1 MPRTIKK
8 RRKKEKTSKKKTDL
22 LEKFVLDATGQE
34 KEMVKLPK
42 EIFQTEIN
50 PLLLAKY
57 IRVYQANQRQGTV
70 STKSRGEVTGST
82 RKIYRQKGTG
92 RARHGDIKA
101 PIFVGGGIAH
111 GPKPRDFSL
120 KLNKKEKR
128 KVLFFTLSLKNKE
141 GKMLVIDDSVLEI
154 KPKTKNGEALLKKL
168 TGSKDDKR
176 EKVLIVFPKLE
187 KNNLILATRNLPQV
201 NFLGVDNLNG
211 YEILKNDWLIF
222 LKSSLEKLTK
232 VFLNK

>member
-8 RRKKEKTSKKKTDL
+8 GAKKEKISKKETDT
-22 LEKFVLDATGQE
+22 LEKHTLDVTGQE

-42 EIFQTEIN
+42 EIFQIEIN

-70 STKSRGEVTGST
+70 LTKTRGEVTGST

-120 KLNKKEKR
+120 KMNKKEKR

-141 GKMLVIDDSVLEI
+141 GKMLIIDDSVLKIE
-154 KPKTKNGEALLKKL
+154 PKTKNGEALLNKL
-168 TGSKDDKR
+168 TGNKDGKR
-176 EKVLIVFPKLE
+176 EKVLIIFPKLE
-187 KNNLILATRNLPQV
+187 ENNLITATRNLPQV
-201 NFLGVDNLNG
+201 SFLAVDNLNG

-222 LKSSLEKLTK
+222 LKSSLEKLIK
-232 VFLNK
+232 GFLNK